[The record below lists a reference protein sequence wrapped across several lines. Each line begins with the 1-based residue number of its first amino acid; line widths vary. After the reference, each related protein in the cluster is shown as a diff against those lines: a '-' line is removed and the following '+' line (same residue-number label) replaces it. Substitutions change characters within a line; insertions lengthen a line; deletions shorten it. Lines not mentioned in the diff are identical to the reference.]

1 MSKLMDKVFGKD
13 DVADLKTSIAFDGEN
28 RSNGEVHKITLHVSL
43 EGVSVRDIAE
53 KALSQKAVEFQR
65 PRRSEEKGGS
75 MKSKEAFD
83 ELCEQYGDELN
94 IHFSQIGKA
103 PDQVK
108 SAEQIR
114 EEQLQQA
121 EAMSE
126 DDLDAYIQRLEEL
139 RAQKAG

>member
-1 MSKLMDKVFGKD
+1 MANLMNKVFGID
-13 DVADLKTSIAFDGEN
+13 DVADLKTSIAFDGES
-28 RSNGEVHKITLHVSL
+28 RSIGEVHNITLHVSL

-65 PRRSEEKGGS
+65 PRRSAEKGGS
-75 MKSKEAFD
+75 MESKEAFD

>member
-13 DVADLKTSIAFDGEN
+13 DVADLKTSIAFDGES
-28 RSNGEVHKITLHVSL
+28 RSNGEVHNITLHVSL

-65 PRRSEEKGGS
+65 PRRSAEKGGS
-75 MKSKEAFD
+75 MESKEAFD

>member
-1 MSKLMDKVFGKD
+1 MANLINKVFGID
-13 DVADLKTSIAFDGEN
+13 DVADLKTSIAFDGVS
-28 RSNGEVHKITLHVSL
+28 RSNGEVHNITLHVSL

-65 PRRSEEKGGS
+65 PRRSAEKGGS
-75 MKSKEAFD
+75 MQSKEAFD

>member
-13 DVADLKTSIAFDGEN
+13 DVADLKTSIAFDGVS
-28 RSNGEVHKITLHVSL
+28 RSIGEVHNITLHVSL

-65 PRRSEEKGGS
+65 PRRSAEKGGS
-75 MKSKEAFD
+75 MESKEAFD